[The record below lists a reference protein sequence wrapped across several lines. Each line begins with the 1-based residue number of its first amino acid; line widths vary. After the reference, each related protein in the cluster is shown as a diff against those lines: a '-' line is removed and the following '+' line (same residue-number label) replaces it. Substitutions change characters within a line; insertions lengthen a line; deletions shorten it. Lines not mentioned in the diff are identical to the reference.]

1 MSSVF
6 LSHNSKDKPWVRE
19 LAKRLTQDGVV
30 VWLDEAELNIGE
42 SLIDKISAAIDQM
55 KFVAAV
61 ISAHS
66 VQSAWVQKELSLA
79 MSKEIKGRRVTVLP
93 LLIEHC
99 ELPAVLRDKLYA
111 DFTNPLNFDT
121 EYRKLLRAID
131 VHNTDEATVASSSTA
146 SPTAARVPQEQP
158 PGLRIVGVAKEK
170 TRQDRQY
177 SGLQDYF
184 LQLSAWPPPGWEDY
198 FLEARRFPR
207 HSMWRDAWVEG
218 DCVVIKCALDE
229 LGRYHLDDLKQDVE
243 TANANLVRANA
254 AAEQRRQREA
264 ERIEMERKARDKTL
278 DSLKFD

>member
-6 LSHNSKDKPWVRE
+6 LSHNSRDKPWVRE

-30 VWLDEAELNIGE
+30 VWLDEAELNIGD
-42 SLIDKISAAIDQM
+42 SLIDKISAAIDEM

-61 ISAHS
+61 ISRHS
-66 VQSAWVQKELSLA
+66 VQSVWVQKELSLA

-93 LLIEHC
+93 LLIERC
-99 ELPAVLRDKLYA
+99 DLPVALRDKLYA
-111 DFTNPLNFDT
+111 DFTNPSSFDA
-121 EYRKLLRAID
+121 EYRKLLRAIG
-131 VHNTDEATVASSSTA
+131 VQPADEKAVAPPA
-146 SPTAARVPQEQP
+146 NPPKVAKAANEQHQELRV
-158 PGLRIVGVAKEK
+158 VGVVKER

-184 LQLSAWPPPGWEDY
+184 LQLSGRPPPGWEHH
-198 FLEARRFPR
+198 FLEARKFPR

-229 LGRYHLDDLKQDVE
+229 LGRYHLDDLKQDVA
-243 TANANLVRANA
+243 TANANLARANVV
-254 AAEQRRQREA
+254 AEQRRQREL
-264 ERIEMERKARDKTL
+264 ERIEKERKARDSAL